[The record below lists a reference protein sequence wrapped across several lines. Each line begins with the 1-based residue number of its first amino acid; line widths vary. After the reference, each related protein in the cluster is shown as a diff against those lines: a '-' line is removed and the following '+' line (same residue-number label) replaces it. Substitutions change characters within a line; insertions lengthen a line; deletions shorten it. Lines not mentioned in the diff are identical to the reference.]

1 MPYAN
6 SDKNREYQREH
17 KRLSRAGDC
26 RTPCTTLLPGEFR
39 LRTARDVL
47 ELLEQQVDAVRKDA
61 AAGTLEKARTVGYLA
76 GISLRAIEAGDLAVR
91 LEAVESVLKRQEKVT
106 E

>member
-6 SDKNREYQREH
+6 SDTNREYQGEH
-17 KRLSRAGDC
+17 KRLTRAGDC

-47 ELLEQQVDAVRKDA
+47 ALLEQQVEAVRNDA
-61 AAGTLEKARTVGYLA
+61 EAGTLEKARTIGYLA
-76 GISLRAIEAGDLAVR
+76 GISLRAIEAGDLTSR
-91 LEAVESVLKRQEKVT
+91 LESVEYVLKQRRENDK
-106 E
+106 